1 MSRELMTRWF
11 NKLPTSEQDL
21 PLLISDGI
29 AYTPRTALNE
39 VNRGSAI
46 GTKLQQLVESGRFGT
61 TTYEETSVAKTRL
74 RQILSGKAEKPMFAT
89 MSGKVFTPSQLLQEI
104 EANSQIGQQ
113 WINAEMATM
122 SRIVAVR

>member
-1 MSRELMTRWF
+1 MTRWF
-11 NKLPTSEQDL
+11 NKLPIAEQDL

-39 VNRGSAI
+39 VLRNSAVGI
-46 GTKLQQLVESGRFGT
+46 KLQQLLESGRFGT

-74 RQILSGKAEKPMFAT
+74 RQILSGKPERPMFAT

-104 EANSQIGQQ
+104 EANSEIGQQ
-113 WINAEMATM
+113 WVKSEMETM
-122 SRIVAVR
+122 KRIVAVR